1 MQISYPISMKHS
13 RHNQTQRNDG
23 GGKYE
28 DDMQLLD
35 PHSNESRCVNLGQ
48 QDRYLSLKAGS
59 SLAFKGHGFDLINT
73 RMYDNRILID

>member
-13 RHNQTQRNDG
+13 RHNQTQQNDG

-28 DDMQLLD
+28 DNIQLLD

-59 SLAFKGHGFDLINT
+59 SLASKGHGFDLINT

>member
-1 MQISYPISMKHS
+1 MKYS
-13 RHNQTQRNDG
+13 RHNQTQQNDG

-28 DDMQLLD
+28 DNIKLLD

-59 SLAFKGHGFDLINT
+59 SLAFKVHGFDLINT

>member
-1 MQISYPISMKHS
+1 MKYS

-35 PHSNESRCVNLGQ
+35 THSNESRCVNLGQ

-59 SLAFKGHGFDLINT
+59 SLAFKGHGIDLINT